1 MFAGVLFTAPLN
13 KNSETAPFICYF
25 ELFVESKYISKIGNI
40 AVFIS
45 AVLNNINILLLSFN
59 LIFIPESG
67 LHGLYENKSTL

>member
-45 AVLNNINILLLSFN
+45 AVLNNIEHFTSF
-59 LIFIPESG
+59 I
-67 LHGLYENKSTL
+67 